1 MKSATNHRDMLIRC
15 GSMSKDTEQLGII
28 FEMITEVL
36 ELHRVIADRDHTI
49 SSLNAQLQTIIAD
62 RDRLESE
69 IGDLHNEYLDLTV
82 QQRMLVN
89 LEGSI
94 DSMQFSMGSI
104 RDAIARLGV
113 LVDEQVTP

>member
-1 MKSATNHRDMLIRC
+1 MKSANNHRDMLIRC

-36 ELHRVIADRDHTI
+36 ELHRLYAEAKNEI
-49 SSLNAQLQTIIAD
+49 SSLHAQLQTVIAD

-89 LEGSI
+89 MEFSI
-94 DSMQFSMGSI
+94 DSM

-113 LVDEQVTP
+113 LVDEQVTS